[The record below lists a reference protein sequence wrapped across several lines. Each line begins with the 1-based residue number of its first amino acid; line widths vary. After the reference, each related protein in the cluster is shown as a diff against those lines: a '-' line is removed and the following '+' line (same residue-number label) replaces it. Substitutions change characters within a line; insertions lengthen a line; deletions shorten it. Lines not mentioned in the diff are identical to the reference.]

1 MVYWSPWSHLLLKD
15 TKKISRWRFWIISV
29 VCSDIR
35 FLSRQR
41 AIFTGGTSR
50 LKRSGPS
57 TTIRKKPCRRL
68 PSSLGW
74 RCRTAGR
81 PGSRTRTRSSR
92 MTSTRSTRSWL
103 GRRARKMGRKMV
115 VTLMMIYLARRN
127 SVAEETV
134 VFRFSCGPACTAMFS
149 WQLYPAA
156 IV

>member
-1 MVYWSPWSHLLLKD
+1 MFTSVVEWCRNFCH
-15 TKKISRWRFWIISV
+15 WRFWTISV
-29 VCSDIR
+29 MCSHMR
-35 FLSRQR
+35 FFSRRR
-41 AIFTGGTSR
+41 AAFTGATLR

-103 GRRARKMGRKMV
+103 GRRARKMGRKMAA
-115 VTLMMIYLARRN
+115 TTMMIYLARRN
-127 SVAEETV
+127 SVAEEAV